1 MTEVRYLQ
9 AMREEVDLA
18 ELYKFPIRE
27 RYQDGYAINSGR
39 VDLAL
44 TEIKRAGKDYR
55 VQLWATNGDG
65 DRYQVFIN
73 EGRANGIG
81 SDGLIEMLGR
91 EGLSLSQAIE
101 KYTFGLVP
109 ANDIAFLQ
117 MEFRQ
122 EHHR

>member
-18 ELYKFPIRE
+18 ELYKLPIRVPY
-27 RYQDGYAINSGR
+27 RDGYEINTGR

-65 DRYQVFIN
+65 DRYPVFVN
-73 EGRANGIG
+73 EGRNNGMG

-91 EGLSLSQAIE
+91 EGLSLSQAVE
-101 KYTFGLVP
+101 KYTDGLVQ

-117 MEFRQ
+117 MEFQQ
-122 EHHR
+122 EYHR